1 MTHTNIHGASLDE
14 FERAELARLIK
25 SEAGAL
31 ADKIDTVARMLC
43 GIVDALTDN
52 CTDNVNQ
59 HYSFTTEQVLA
70 VLQLYG
76 RALRADTP
84 CTQTAFEWSL
94 NRVSVDWLNKILVCN
109 WAGMVIA
116 IERDGYCHS

>member
-1 MTHTNIHGASLDE
+1 MTQTNIHGASLDE

-25 SEAGAL
+25 SEAASL
-31 ADKIDTVARMLC
+31 ADKIDTVARMLA
-43 GIVDALTDN
+43 GVMDALTDN
-52 CTDNVNQ
+52 CHDNVDQ
-59 HYSFTTEQVLA
+59 HYSWTSEQLLA

-84 CTQTAFEWSL
+84 TTQTAFEWAL